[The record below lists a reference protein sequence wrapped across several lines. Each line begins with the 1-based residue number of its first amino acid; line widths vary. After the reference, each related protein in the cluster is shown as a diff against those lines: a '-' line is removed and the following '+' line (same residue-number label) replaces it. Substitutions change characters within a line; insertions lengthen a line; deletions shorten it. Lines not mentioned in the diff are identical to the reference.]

1 MMRPEK
7 ILLVDDE
14 AIIRSSLARE
24 IRLQKYSVT
33 TAADGNEAI
42 GTLRSNKF
50 DLVITDLVM
59 PGIDGM
65 GVIEAV
71 KAQAPETA
79 VILLTGRGDMDT
91 AIEALRLGADDFL
104 RKPCDVEELLFRIVR
119 CLEKQSLLQQLSR
132 QNMELRE
139 TEGALQQAQADLEHK
154 VQKRTEELGQ
164 TNIALNVLLKQREQD
179 NTVQE
184 QQITANMSNLVEP
197 YLLQLIKSRLND
209 QQQMLVDILSTNLSD
224 LTSPF
229 TTKLSSR
236 LTRLTPAEIQV
247 ANLVR
252 QGKQSKEIAALF
264 HLSPGTIN
272 IHRKNIR
279 KKLGLTHK
287 KANLQSILSA
297 YI

>member
-1 MMRPEK
+1 MRPEK

-14 AIIRSSLARE
+14 EIVRSSLARE
-24 IRLQKYSVT
+24 IRLKKYSVT
-33 TAADGNEAI
+33 TVADGNEAI
-42 GTLRSNKF
+42 GTLRSNRY
-50 DLVITDLVM
+50 DLVITDLAM

-65 GVIEAV
+65 GVLESV
-71 KAQAPETA
+71 KTGAPETA

-91 AIEALRLGADDFL
+91 VIEALRLGADDFL
-104 RKPCDVEELLFRIVR
+104 RKPCDIEELLFRVDR

-132 QNMELRE
+132 KNQKLRK
-139 TEGALQQAQADLEHK
+139 TEEVLQQAQADLEYK
-154 VQKRTEELGQ
+154 VRERTEELEQ
-164 TNIALNVLLKQREQD
+164 TNIALKVLLKQREQD

-197 YLLQLIKSRLND
+197 YLLQLTKSRLSD
-209 QQQMLVDILSTNLSD
+209 QQQMLVDILSANLRE

-229 TTKLSSR
+229 ASKLSSK

-252 QGKQSKEIAALF
+252 QGKQSKEIGTLL

-287 KANLQSILSA
+287 KTNLQSMLSA